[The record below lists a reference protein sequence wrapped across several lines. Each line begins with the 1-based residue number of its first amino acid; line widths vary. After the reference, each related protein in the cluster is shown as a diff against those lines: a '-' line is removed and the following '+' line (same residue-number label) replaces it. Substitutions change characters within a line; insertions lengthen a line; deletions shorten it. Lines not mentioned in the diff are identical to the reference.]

1 MALEIFMEMIGHILG
16 VVILFMVVRI
26 LVEGMVVV
34 VKATYFTQLIKFVVD
49 NDSFL

>member
-16 VVILFMVVRI
+16 VVILFMVFRI

-34 VKATYFTQLIKFVVD
+34 VKATDLTQLIKFVVD
-49 NDSFL
+49 NDTFL